1 MLRII
6 IVLIINLD
14 NYSVLLCLVIVMLYV
29 PAIRVS
35 AEMIFE
41 MYYKVN
47 DSFILE
53 REKQEEF
60 ITYAWQLYSRFT
72 SIYLN
77 FYNPFLLPI
86 TFLKFIYLELTF
98 MEQNEEALG
107 ICQDWWKLNS
117 FAHIQKKPN
126 KPKLTT
132 FTGKICLP

>member
-1 MLRII
+1 MWISGFWFVYPLLLDLSNKSEFFMLRII

-14 NYSVLLCLVIVMLYV
+14 NYSVLLCLGIVMLYV

-60 ITYAWQLYSRFT
+60 ITYAW
-72 SIYLN
+72 
-77 FYNPFLLPI
+77 
-86 TFLKFIYLELTF
+86 
-98 MEQNEEALG
+98 
-107 ICQDWWKLNS
+107 
-117 FAHIQKKPN
+117 
-126 KPKLTT
+126 
-132 FTGKICLP
+132 

>member
-1 MLRII
+1 MNTWNNVVYWYAAVWISGFWFVYPLLLDLSNKSEFFMLRII

-60 ITYAWQLYSRFT
+60 ITYAW
-72 SIYLN
+72 
-77 FYNPFLLPI
+77 
-86 TFLKFIYLELTF
+86 
-98 MEQNEEALG
+98 
-107 ICQDWWKLNS
+107 
-117 FAHIQKKPN
+117 
-126 KPKLTT
+126 
-132 FTGKICLP
+132 